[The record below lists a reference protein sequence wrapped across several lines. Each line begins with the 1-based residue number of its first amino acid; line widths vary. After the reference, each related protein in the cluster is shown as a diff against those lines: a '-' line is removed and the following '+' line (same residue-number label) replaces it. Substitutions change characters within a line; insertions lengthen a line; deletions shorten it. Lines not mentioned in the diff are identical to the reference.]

1 MKKVRKSLA
10 LIGLLFGLVL
20 VTGCGSKIQEEYQKA
35 LTAETGNQ
43 VALTLTI
50 DQLEMSSK
58 DTENQAAS
66 MMATGILNSLT
77 GSELKGK
84 IITDD
89 KQERMQLDLEL
100 KMLGTIFPI
109 ELLLDQ
115 KSETAYLATEVYQ
128 QLLTVLGSFMGGM
141 DVIGDGADTASL
153 EGKYLALPLEDLQQ
167 MLPTDGAE
175 EADAATTEAGT
186 LLQQT
191 DLMKKW
197 LLTLDKDTFTKEGDK
212 ISHTFT
218 KTEFSDFASYAKEN
232 GDAAAKKLA
241 DDFVDHLKDIQQ
253 LEVAATVNRKTH
265 EQDIKMTL
273 ASEQEGAKVT
283 AGLSLNLIPSEKT
296 VEVTLPAEGDIIS
309 EDELEGLMNTSDME
323 PATLPAEEEMRFTDE
338 EFDAWLAE
346 FDDNADEFA
355 QEELT
360 GYIDELEDYL
370 TESQYQKLLDYSQSL

>member
-20 VTGCGSKIQEEYQKA
+20 ITGCGAKIQEEYQKA

-50 DQLEMSSK
+50 DQLEMSSE

-89 KQERMQLDLEL
+89 KQERMQLDLEF
-100 KMLGTIFPI
+100 KMLGTTFPI

-141 DVIGDGADTASL
+141 DVIGDDVDTASL

-175 EADAATTEAGT
+175 EADAAATEAGT

-197 LLTLDKDTFTKEGDK
+197 LLTLDKDTFTKEGDR

-218 KTEFSDFASYAKEN
+218 KKEFSDFASYAKKN

-241 DDFVDHLKDIQQ
+241 DDFVDSLKDIQQ
-253 LEVAATVNRKTH
+253 LEVASTVNRKTH

-309 EDELEGLMNTSDME
+309 EDELEGLMNTSYTE
-323 PATLPAEEEMRFTDE
+323 PETLPAEEEMRFTDE

-346 FDDNADEFA
+346 FDANADEFA